1 MTVYLRTRRA
11 VTITITNGA
20 TASVADGS
28 TLQLAVSTT
37 GSPAPTV
44 AYSSSD
50 ELVAT
55 VSASGLVTGVAEGA
69 ATITATAT
77 NSAGS
82 AQDTIDVTVTAAGA
96 DDAEPT
102 FDAPNEIVSEDWE
115 SYTSVSQIESGN
127 DLWNL
132 SLGSAANMS
141 LLENGGPSGADAV
154 RLSYGTAEQSG
165 PGMFMQLG
173 GTYTRFRF
181 TYSFRVTSGFSWP
194 GGSDGVKWIEWW
206 RPTAQRWTNGVG
218 SLSNADGPTGFE
230 QTGNEFSV
238 HDNTWDDYP
247 PQPDWNPFCQ
257 NVSKTPKFTDVND
270 GQWHTATYECWLA
283 TGRGARIWI
292 DGTLIL
298 STHDGAPGVPAGGLQ
313 MSAQGINEMAFGEV
327 MPSGAPQSWNLD
339 IGPIRVWS
347 FTA

>member
-55 VSASGLVTGVAEGA
+55 VSASGLVTGVAEGT

-77 NSAGS
+77 NSEGS

-102 FDAPNEIVSEDWE
+102 YNAATSLRNETFDSYASVAAFESASQWE
-115 SYTSVSQIESGN
+115 VASGQQS
-127 DLWNL
+127 NL
-132 SLGSAANMS
+132 SLITGFGGSGQAM
-141 LLENGGPSGADAV
+141 
-154 RLSYGTAEQSG
+154 RLSYGTAAQSG
-165 PGMFMQLG
+165 PGIFLLTG
-173 GTYTRFRF
+173 ATVPHFYLRYR
-181 TYSFRVTSGFSWP
+181 FRVTSGFSWP
-194 GGSDGVKWIEWW
+194 VGNDGVKWIEIF
-206 RPTAQRWTNGVG
+206 RLPSTRRWTNGVG
-218 SLSNADGPTGFE
+218 SLSNADGPPGYE
-230 QTGNEFSV
+230 QTGNEFGF
-238 HDNTWDDYP
+238 HDNSWQDFA
-247 PQPDWNPFCQ
+247 QPDYNPFCQ

-270 GQWHTATYECWLA
+270 GQWHEITEEYRFA
-283 TGRGARIWI
+283 TGYGARRWLDTVLIGSTF
-292 DGTLIL
+292 DG
-298 STHDGAPGVPAGGLQ
+298 DPGVPAGGFQ
-313 MSAQGINEMAFGEV
+313 CSTDGCYRIGFGDI
-327 MPSGAPQSWNLD
+327 MPAGAPQAWNLD
-339 IGPIRVWS
+339 LDDIRVW
-347 FTA
+347 TP